1 MANQLVSRTR
11 TTLYRMGGR
20 SVTISSL
27 LFFNCS
33 RWFATRNKEGICQN
47 DNDLR
52 NIFQNGEIVHQNFLF
67 FWDTRLNDFKKKK
80 RDLFLGRE
88 TRFLE
93 DCSSSSYLFT
103 SLKVS
108 KTRNVRCMQT
118 NYITD
123 DLALPLS
130 FSFFLSCLLK
140 ASSRLKFTAT
150 YKQARR
156 LVSVLLLLASPP
168 PSAAQQGQ
176 FVPRLRR
183 NNAVP
188 ECRGPS
194 GNLTPGAFHPSWTPC
209 LAYRRHTIRDSL
221 KSR

>member
-1 MANQLVSRTR
+1 MIMIFEIFSKMEKLHP
-11 TTLYRMGGR
+11 
-20 SVTISSL
+20 SL
-27 LFFNCS
+27 LSIKIFFPFETHAS
-33 RWFATRNKEGICQN
+33 T
-47 DNDLR
+47 
-52 NIFQNGEIVHQNFLF
+52 
-67 FWDTRLNDFKKKK
+67 TSKKKK
-80 RDLFLGRE
+80 EIFFSVG

-140 ASSRLKFTAT
+140 ASSRLKFSAT